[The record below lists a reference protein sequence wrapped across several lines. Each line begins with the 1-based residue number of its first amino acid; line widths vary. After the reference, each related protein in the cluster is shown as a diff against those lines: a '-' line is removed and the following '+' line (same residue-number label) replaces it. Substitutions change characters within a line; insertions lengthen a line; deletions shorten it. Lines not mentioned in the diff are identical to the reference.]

1 MMGLH
6 SSRQGSLKAL
16 LLTGF
21 ILSCVLQLV
30 PAQRRLSVMV
40 EPSNPKVGQNIT
52 LTLWGSPSSFV
63 QCQWSRETRS
73 GGSGTIAT
81 YSPQS
86 RDQQRQGSAYSG
98 RETVYRNCSLHITR
112 LTQLDTG
119 NYTVE
124 IEEAP
129 VQQPDQEQ
137 DTEGKVHRA
146 SVYLQVSDYIPIQV
160 TSKPLRPSL
169 NQEVTLTPQNVP
181 AQFDLCRWIIQT
193 HTNTREKVLLYIP
206 RQTVQQSS
214 PQERKTVR
222 EDCSLHIALLAA
234 SDTGN
239 YTVQIEVP
247 VNRQQEPWKE
257 IVTQKPERRD
267 SQVYMGH
274 IYLKPLQ
281 QSDKE
286 PHKGGSASL
295 SYSAGVIAGALFG
308 SLAWAGTLRSLFSEL
323 FCSFVSLRPKVLP

>member
-146 SVYLQVSDYIPIQV
+146 SVYLQVSD
-160 TSKPLRPSL
+160 
-169 NQEVTLTPQNVP
+169 
-181 AQFDLCRWIIQT
+181 
-193 HTNTREKVLLYIP
+193 
-206 RQTVQQSS
+206 
-214 PQERKTVR
+214 
-222 EDCSLHIALLAA
+222 
-234 SDTGN
+234 
-239 YTVQIEVP
+239 
-247 VNRQQEPWKE
+247 
-257 IVTQKPERRD
+257 
-267 SQVYMGH
+267 
-274 IYLKPLQ
+274 
-281 QSDKE
+281 KE